1 MILLEKELM
10 ETKASQDKKQRLK
23 LVGNENRIL
32 SIIQQIHHIERTVAE
47 ATKGLNP

>member
-23 LVGNENRIL
+23 LVGKQNIIL
-32 SIIQQIHHIERTVAE
+32 SIIQQIHHLERMVAE

>member
-23 LVGNENRIL
+23 LVRKENRFL
-32 SIIQQIHHIERTVAE
+32 SIIY
-47 ATKGLNP
+47 